1 MFHHRHLTT
10 YPTNDKDGSEMISSL
25 FLQLVVTVWIGAH
38 PLTYTL
44 PRIYWALQADSFV
57 AKGQWLLAH
66 AKAWIGDGHLLRPHR
81 QARSLMEF
89 RAQCAAG

>member
-1 MFHHRHLTT
+1 
-10 YPTNDKDGSEMISSL
+10 MISSL

-44 PRIYWALQADSFV
+44 PRIYRALQADSCV

-66 AKAWIGDGHLLRPHR
+66 AKPGLE
-81 QARSLMEF
+81 MEIYCVGTDK
-89 RAQCAAG
+89 REA

>member
-1 MFHHRHLTT
+1 M
-10 YPTNDKDGSEMISSL
+10 
-25 FLQLVVTVWIGAH
+25 VWIGAH

-66 AKAWIGDGHLLRPHR
+66 AKPGLEMDIYCVRTDKREA
-81 QARSLMEF
+81 
-89 RAQCAAG
+89 